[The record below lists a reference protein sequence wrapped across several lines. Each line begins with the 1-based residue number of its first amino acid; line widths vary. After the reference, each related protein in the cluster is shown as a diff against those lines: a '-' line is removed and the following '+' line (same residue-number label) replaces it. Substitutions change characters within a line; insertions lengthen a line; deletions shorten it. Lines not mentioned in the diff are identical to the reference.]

1 MNCPRCGNEN
11 TLGRKFCGEC
21 GAGLTQTC
29 PSCAAAIEPGTKFCG
44 ECGTALGAGAAP
56 PVAAPAP
63 VVIAAVAERRLVS
76 VLFADLVGFTTL
88 SEGRDSDEVRE
99 LLSRYFDASRRLIEL
114 YGGTVEKF
122 IGDAVMA
129 VWGTPTATED
139 DAERAVR
146 AALDLV
152 AAVSAL
158 GDEIGVPDLRA
169 RAGVLTGEATV
180 TVGADGQGMVAGDI
194 VNTASRIQSFA
205 DPGQVLA
212 GEPTRRAT
220 EPTIVYEDAGEHE
233 LKGKIGLHRLW
244 RAVRVVSGAR
254 GSLKSEGLEAPFV
267 GRDRE
272 LRQIKDLFHAS
283 ADERRAHLVSVTGIA
298 GIGKSRL
305 VWEFYKYFDGLA
317 QVVYWHRGRCL
328 SYGEGVTYW
337 ALADMVR
344 MRCRISEEE
353 SAEGALAKLAVVL
366 DEHITDPEERRFVEP
381 RVAHLMGLEE
391 GSAFGRED
399 LFAAWRT
406 FFERL
411 ADVYPTMLVF
421 EDMQWADAS
430 LLDFIEYLLDWSRQ
444 SPLFVVTAARPEL
457 LDRRDTWGAGKRNFT
472 SMYLEPLPEGPM
484 RALLAGLVPGLPDT
498 LRDQILA
505 RAEGVPLYA
514 METVRMLLD
523 RGHLVREGS
532 VYRLEGPVEALEVP
546 ETLHALIAARL
557 DGLSDEERR
566 VVQDGAVLGKT
577 FTRNS
582 VEALSG
588 IDGDQVEHVLQALVR
603 KEVLSIQADPRSP
616 EHGQYGF
623 LQDLMRRVAYE
634 MLSLRDRRERHLAA
648 ADYLERTLADDDEI
662 VEVLASHYIDAYTA
676 APDVDGAD
684 AVRRRA
690 SELLVRAG
698 ERAESLGAPTEAQR
712 YYTRAAELSE
722 TPLDEAGLLDRAA
735 QMAVRA
741 AAQDAAADLAER
753 AQALYEAAGEH
764 GAAARVLIIRSRI
777 DQAQGRLD
785 EGLERMQRAYD
796 VLREEPADESF
807 ATLTTRLAGA
817 YYFAGDVPRCA
828 ELVEQALDLAEAR
841 GMTRVLTNAVMIKAM
856 VGASGRH
863 PEEARGLFQLSFD
876 LATKHELREEASRAA
891 SNLSDLAFRR
901 DRYPEALGHL
911 EQARSLAKAVGSR
924 PHEWFALSESTYPLY
939 MLGRWDEAMAAYTEL
954 PEDVLP
960 TGGTLLSPLS
970 SILEIHVHRGDPIA
984 ARRLLEIYSRLE
996 HSADV
1001 QELAG
1006 YAAATA
1012 CVVYAEGRYAEAVA
1026 AGLRT
1031 VEYGE
1036 TLGLDGQDAKMGFMW
1051 SLEAAVVMGDRAKAT
1066 DIVERIE
1073 AMPPGLRPP
1082 SLGAHANRAR
1092 ARLADSA
1099 ELAETQAM
1107 VAATSFH
1114 ELGLRFWS
1122 AVAQLERAEIVAA
1135 DGRGEEAEPIAAE
1148 ARLVFEE
1155 LRATPFIA
1163 RADALG
1169 SRASAEAVG

>member
-1 MNCPRCGNEN
+1 VNCPRCGSEN
-11 TLGRKFCGEC
+11 TPGRKFCGEC
-21 GAGLTQTC
+21 GAGLSQ
-29 PSCAAAIEPGTKFCG
+29 SCQSCGSTIEPGTKFCG
-44 ECGTALGAGAAP
+44 ECGAAVNAAAAP
-56 PVAAPAP
+56 PVVAPPPAA
-63 VVIAAVAERRLVS
+63 AAAERRLVS

-152 AAVSAL
+152 AAVTAL
-158 GDEIGVPDLRA
+158 GDEVGIPDLRA

-194 VNTASRIQSFA
+194 VNTASRIQA
-205 DPGQVLA
+205 MAEPGQVLV

-220 EPTIVYEDAGEHE
+220 EPTVVYEDAGEHE
-233 LKGKIGLHRLW
+233 LKGKAGLHRLW

-344 MRCRISEEE
+344 MRCRISEDE
-353 SAEGALAKLAVVL
+353 SAEAALVKLSAVL
-366 DEHITDPEERRFVEP
+366 DEHITDATERAFVEP

-391 GSAFGRED
+391 GSAFTRED

-472 SMYLEPLPEGPM
+472 SMYLEPLSEPAM
-484 RALLAGLVPGLPDT
+484 RALLEGLVPGLPDS

-532 VYRLEGPVEALEVP
+532 VYRPAGPIEALEVP

-577 FTRNS
+577 FTRDA

-588 IDGDQVEHVLQALVR
+588 IEPARVEPVLAALVR

-634 MLSLRDRRERHLAA
+634 TLSMRDRRERHLAA

-684 AVRRRA
+684 AVRLRA

-722 TPLDEAGLLDRAA
+722 TPLDEAALLGRAA
-735 QMAVRA
+735 QMALRA

-785 EGLERMQRAYD
+785 EGLARMQRAYD
-796 VLREEPADESF
+796 VLREEPPDESF

-817 YYFAGDVPRCA
+817 LYFSGDVPRCA
-828 ELVEQALDLAEAR
+828 ELVEQALDLAEAL
-841 GMTRVLTNAVMIKAM
+841 GMHRVLTNAIMIKAM

-863 PEEARGLFQLSFD
+863 PEEARGLFQLSLD
-876 LATKHELREEASRAA
+876 LAQKHELREEASRAA

-901 DRYPEALGHL
+901 DRYTEALGHL
-911 EQARSLAKAVGSR
+911 EQAGVLAKAVGSR

-939 MLGRWDEAMAAYTEL
+939 MLGRWDEAMAAYHEI
-954 PEDVLP
+954 PEEMLP

-970 SILEIHVHRGDPIA
+970 SILEIHVHRGDA
-984 ARRLLEIYSRLE
+984 AEARRLLGIYARLGE
-996 HSADV
+996 SVDV
-1001 QELAG
+1001 QEQAG
-1006 YAAATA
+1006 YAAANA
-1012 CVVYAEGRYAEAVA
+1012 CVLHVEGRHAEAVA

-1031 VEYGE
+1031 VEFGD

-1051 SLEAAVVMGDRAKAT
+1051 ALEAAIAMGDRANAQE
-1066 DIVERIE
+1066 IVDRIE
-1073 AMPPGLRPP
+1073 AIPPGLRPP
-1082 SLGAHANRAR
+1082 SLGAHVNRAR
-1092 ARLADSA
+1092 ARLAESG
-1099 ELAETQAM
+1099 ELGEAHAA
-1107 VAATSFH
+1107 AATATFR
-1114 ELGLRFWS
+1114 ELGLRFWA
-1122 AVAQLERAEIVAA
+1122 AVAQLERAELLQA
-1135 DGRGEEAEPIAAE
+1135 DGRGDEAEPFAAE
-1148 ARLVFEE
+1148 ARAVFED
-1155 LRATPFIA
+1155 LQASPWIA
-1163 RADALG
+1163 RADAVT

>member
-1 MNCPRCGNEN
+1 V
-11 TLGRKFCGEC
+11 
-21 GAGLTQTC
+21 
-29 PSCAAAIEPGTKFCG
+29 
-44 ECGTALGAGAAP
+44 ALVSAAP
-56 PVAAPAP
+56 PPAAPVAP
-63 VVIAAVAERRLVS
+63 AQAPAAERRLVS

-152 AAVSAL
+152 AAVTAL
-158 GDEIGVPDLRA
+158 GDEIGMPDLRA

-194 VNTASRIQSFA
+194 VNTASRIQSLA
-205 DPGQVLA
+205 EPGQVLV

-272 LRQIKDLFHAS
+272 LRQIKDLFHAA

-344 MRCRISEEE
+344 MRCRISEDE
-353 SAEGALAKLAVVL
+353 SSDAALAKLAAVL
-366 DEHITDPEERRFVEP
+366 DEHVREPDERRFVEP
-381 RVAHLMGLEE
+381 RVAHLIGLEE
-391 GSAFGRED
+391 GSAFSRED

-457 LDRRDTWGAGKRNFT
+457 LDRRETWGAGKRNFT
-472 SMYLEPLPEGPM
+472 SMYLEPLSESAM
-484 RALLAGLVPGLPDT
+484 RSLLEGLVPGLPDT

-532 VYRLEGPVEALEVP
+532 VYRPAGPVSALEVP

-557 DGLSDEERR
+557 DGLSDDERR

-577 FTRNS
+577 FTRNA

-588 IDGDQVEHVLQALVR
+588 IGAAQVEGVLHALVR

-634 MLSLRDRRERHLAA
+634 MLSMRDRRERHLAA

-676 APDVDGAD
+676 VPDADGAD
-684 AVRRRA
+684 AVRLRA

-722 TPLDEAGLLDRAA
+722 TPLDEAGLLGRAA
-735 QMAVRA
+735 QMAFRA
-741 AAQDAAADLAER
+741 AAQEAASDLAER
-753 AQALYEAAGEH
+753 AHALYEAAGQR
-764 GAAARVLIIRSRI
+764 GAAARVLIIRSRV
-777 DQAQGRLD
+777 DQAQGRID
-785 EGLERMQRAYD
+785 EALERMQRAYD
-796 VLREEPADESF
+796 VLRDEPPDESF
-807 ATLTTRLAGA
+807 ASLTSRLAGA
-817 YYFAGDVPRCA
+817 RYFTGDLEGCA
-828 ELVEQALDLAEAR
+828 TLVEEALDVAEAL
-841 GMTRVLTNAVMIKAM
+841 GIPRVLTNAIMIKAM

-876 LATKHELREEASRAA
+876 VAQKHGLREEASRAA

-901 DRYPEALGHL
+901 DRYAEALGHL
-911 EQARSLAKAVGSR
+911 EQAAALATAVGSR
-924 PHEWFALSESTYPLY
+924 PHEWFATSESTYPLY
-939 MLGRWDEAMAAYTEL
+939 MLGRWDEAMDRFHEL
-954 PEDVLP
+954 PEEVLP

-970 SILEIHVHRGDPIA
+970 SILEIHVHRGDLA
-984 ARRLLEIYSRLE
+984 EARRLLGIYSRMAE
-996 HSADV
+996 SADV
-1001 QELAG
+1001 QEQAG
-1006 YAAATA
+1006 WAAANA
-1012 CVVYAEGRYAEAVA
+1012 CVCHAEGRYREAVEH
-1026 AGLRT
+1026 GLRT
-1031 VEYGE
+1031 LELGE

-1051 SLEAAVVMGDRAKAT
+1051 ALEAALSMGDQARAEDVVA
-1066 DIVERIE
+1066 RIE
-1073 AMPPGLRPP
+1073 AIPPGLRPP
-1082 SLGAHANRAR
+1082 SLGAHAARAR
-1092 ARLADSA
+1092 ARMAESA
-1099 ELAETQAM
+1099 EAGDMHAV
-1107 VAATSFH
+1107 VAATAFR
-1114 ELGLRFWS
+1114 ELGLRFWW
-1122 AVAQLERAEIVAA
+1122 AVAQLERAEILAG
-1135 DGRGEEAEPIAAE
+1135 DGRRDEAEPLAAE
-1148 ARLVFEE
+1148 AREVFSE
-1155 LRATPFIA
+1155 LRAAPWVA
-1163 RADALG
+1163 RADALVR
-1169 SRASAEAVG
+1169 SASAEAVG